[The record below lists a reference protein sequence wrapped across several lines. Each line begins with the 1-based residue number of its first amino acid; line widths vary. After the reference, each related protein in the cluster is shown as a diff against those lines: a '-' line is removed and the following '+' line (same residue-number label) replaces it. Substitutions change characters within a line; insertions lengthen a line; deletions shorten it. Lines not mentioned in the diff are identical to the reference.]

1 MEEGCVKVY
10 DGRFDERKESS
21 KFYGLKYIFFLL
33 VDIQMSIGWVR
44 DIGKCK
50 IFGIK
55 IPIDL

>member
-33 VDIQMSIGWVR
+33 VDIQMSIG
-44 DIGKCK
+44 
-50 IFGIK
+50 
-55 IPIDL
+55 